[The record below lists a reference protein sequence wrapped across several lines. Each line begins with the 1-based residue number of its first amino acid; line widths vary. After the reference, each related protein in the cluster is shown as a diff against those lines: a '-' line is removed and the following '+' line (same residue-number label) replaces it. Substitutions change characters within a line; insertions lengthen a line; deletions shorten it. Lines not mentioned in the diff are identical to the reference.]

1 MSCDEKHI
9 GIAETNGVSTN
20 KTLGCLTLSM
30 EFGLHFFLKSIR
42 LILKFLLL
50 TEALFV
56 LQPLGEIVCHSS
68 RQGRR
73 VVISIL
79 AFLKPIYLHGPDSL

>member
-1 MSCDEKHI
+1 MFLVSCDEKHI

-30 EFGLHFFLKSIR
+30 EFGLQYFFLKSIR
-42 LILKFLLL
+42 LILKFWLL

-56 LQPLGEIVCHSS
+56 SQPLGEIVCHSS

-73 VVISIL
+73 VVISI
-79 AFLKPIYLHGPDSL
+79 